1 MHRLKWSVIAKQ
13 SVCLVDRIS
22 MLLSQLLSQ
31 LPSASY
37 MFEDI
42 AMGIM
47 SLAIPS
53 TAVAAIDILFLWRH
67 GLGTSSYCSLITPS
81 CIVLCPQNPYTR
93 TE

>member
-1 MHRLKWSVIAKQ
+1 
-13 SVCLVDRIS
+13 
-22 MLLSQLLSQ
+22 
-31 LPSASY
+31 

-47 SLAIPS
+47 SPAIPS
-53 TAVAAIDILFLWRH
+53 TAVAAIYILFLWRD

-81 CIVLCPQNPYTR
+81 YTVLCPQNPYTR